1 MHMHM
6 HVRMHMHMHMHMHVH
21 VHMSVLSRYLG
32 LLPVPRASAATKS
45 LVASRLAPEGQGV
58 RVRARVRARARAR
71 ARVGVG
77 VRVLGLGLG
86 LGEGEAPR
94 SPGAGERDDLGEREA
109 YALAR
114 GVRALGPVGEAHLCV
129 QRRLARLRDG

>member
-1 MHMHM
+1 MNSGTSWLG
-6 HVRMHMHMHMHMHVH
+6 VG
-21 VHMSVLSRYLG
+21 LG
-32 LLPVPRASAATKS
+32 LGLGLGHA
-45 LVASRLAPEGQGV
+45 L
-58 RVRARVRARARAR
+58 VRARVRARARAR